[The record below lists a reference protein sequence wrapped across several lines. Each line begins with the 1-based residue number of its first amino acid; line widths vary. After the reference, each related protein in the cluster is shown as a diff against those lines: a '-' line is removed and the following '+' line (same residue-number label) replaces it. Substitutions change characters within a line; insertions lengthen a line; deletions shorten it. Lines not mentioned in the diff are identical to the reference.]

1 MTGHFPPTPSLERV
15 VLSLGSNV
23 GDRYDNL
30 MKGIDA
36 IARIPSVRVVA
47 RSPFY
52 DTEPVGVDRQE
63 NFLNGVIVIETDLP
77 PHTLLE
83 ECQRIET
90 EIFQRVR
97 SDRPLPRRLDID
109 IIFFGDRI
117 IRDDRLTIPHPRAHE
132 RRFVLLPLADIAPAL
147 RHPLRGTTIADLLRL
162 APENQQVKR
171 LPPERT

>member
-1 MTGHFPPTPSLERV
+1 MTEHFLPTPSLERV

-30 MKGIDA
+30 MKGIDS
-36 IARIPSVRVVA
+36 IARIPSVSVVA

-63 NFLNGVIVIETDLP
+63 NFLNGVIVIETALP
-77 PHTLLE
+77 PHTLLD

-147 RHPLRGTTIADLLRL
+147 RHPLRGTTIAELLRL
-162 APENQQVKR
+162 APENQRVKR